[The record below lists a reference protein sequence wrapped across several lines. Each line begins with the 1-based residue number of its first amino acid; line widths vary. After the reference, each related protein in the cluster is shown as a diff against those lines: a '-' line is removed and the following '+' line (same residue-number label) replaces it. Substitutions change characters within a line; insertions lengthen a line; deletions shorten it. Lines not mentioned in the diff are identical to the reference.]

1 MLISCSLPC
10 PVGEGTCTGTA
21 SGHARPG
28 GDKYRHDSSQA
39 RPDGEG
45 GVVPAR
51 QVASR
56 YGKKSVKNLGIEER
70 KKLKWGT
77 ESNLQKGTASFVV
90 A

>member
-1 MLISCSLPC
+1 MGRGLVPAR
-10 PVGEGTCTGTA
+10 PVATPGQGGTSTGTTVA
-21 SGHARPG
+21 KLGQMGR
-28 GDKYRHDSSQA
+28 
-39 RPDGEG
+39 G

-70 KKLKWGT
+70 KKLKRGT
-77 ESNLQKGTASFVV
+77 ESNLQKGSASFVV